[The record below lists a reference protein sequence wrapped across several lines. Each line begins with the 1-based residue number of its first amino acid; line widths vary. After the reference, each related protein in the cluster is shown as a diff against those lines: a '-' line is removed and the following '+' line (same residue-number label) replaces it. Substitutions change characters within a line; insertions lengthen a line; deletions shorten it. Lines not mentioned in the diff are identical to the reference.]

1 MRRLGIDLSYFF
13 TYEDEIPDGVGF
25 SHFGPVHLL
34 WLGVCAGLLLLFL
47 HYYKRWGGR
56 RRLLAERGIGI
67 FLVGLEVYRIA
78 VLALIGKMS
87 LYQLPLHLCSMAGFL
102 CCLHAFFKWD
112 WLGQVLYTLCLP
124 GTVLA
129 LLFPDWVRYPAIH
142 FITIQGFT
150 FHAGIVLY
158 VICQLLQHNI
168 IPRLAALWKVIVFLL
183 VVVPPVYL
191 FDKKF
196 HANYMFVNVPSPG
209 SPLDWL
215 ASFLGNPGLSGRLC
229 GSDAFMHG
237 AHGCRLPAVA

>member
-1 MRRLGIDLSYFF
+1 M
-13 TYEDEIPDGVGF
+13 
-25 SHFGPVHLL
+25 
-34 WLGVCAGLLLLFL
+34 
-47 HYYKRWGGR
+47 
-56 RRLLAERGIGI
+56 
-67 FLVGLEVYRIA
+67 
-78 VLALIGKMS
+78 
-87 LYQLPLHLCSMAGFL
+87 
-102 CCLHAFFKWD
+102 
-112 WLGQVLYTLCLP
+112 GQVLYTLCLP

-209 SPLDWL
+209 SPLEWL
-215 ASFLGNPGLSGRLC
+215 ASFLGNPGYLAGYAVLMLLCMVLMDAGYRLLLDRKSC
-229 GSDAFMHG
+229 GT
-237 AHGCRLPAVA
+237 

>member
-1 MRRLGIDLSYFF
+1 MPAGA
-13 TYEDEIPDGVGF
+13 
-25 SHFGPVHLL
+25 FG
-34 WLGVCAGLLLLFL
+34 
-47 HYYKRWGGR
+47 
-56 RRLLAERGIGI
+56 
-67 FLVGLEVYRIA
+67 
-78 VLALIGKMS
+78 S
-87 LYQLPLHLCSMAGFL
+87 GFL

-168 IPRLAALWKVIVFLL
+168 VPRLAVLWKVIVFLL
-183 VVVPPVYL
+183 AVVPPVYL

-209 SPLDWL
+209 SPLEWL
-215 ASFLGNPGLSGRLC
+215 ASFLGNPGYLAGYAVLMLLC
-229 GSDAFMHG
+229 MVLMDAG
-237 AHGCRLPAVA
+237 YRVWVDRKSCGT

>member
-1 MRRLGIDLSYFF
+1 M
-13 TYEDEIPDGVGF
+13 
-25 SHFGPVHLL
+25 
-34 WLGVCAGLLLLFL
+34 
-47 HYYKRWGGR
+47 
-56 RRLLAERGIGI
+56 
-67 FLVGLEVYRIA
+67 GLEVYRIA

-209 SPLDWL
+209 SPLEWL
-215 ASFLGNPGLSGRLC
+215 ASFLGNPGYLAGYAVLMLLCMVLMDAGYRLLLDRKSC
-229 GSDAFMHG
+229 GT
-237 AHGCRLPAVA
+237 

>member
-1 MRRLGIDLSYFF
+1 
-13 TYEDEIPDGVGF
+13 
-25 SHFGPVHLL
+25 
-34 WLGVCAGLLLLFL
+34 
-47 HYYKRWGGR
+47 
-56 RRLLAERGIGI
+56 
-67 FLVGLEVYRIA
+67 
-78 VLALIGKMS
+78 MS
-87 LYQLPLHLCSMAGFL
+87 LYQLPLHLCSMAGVFVL
-102 CCLHAFFKWD
+102 FHAFFKWD
-112 WLGQVLYTLCLP
+112 WLGQVSTPLCLP

-209 SPLDWL
+209 SPLEWL
-215 ASFLGNPGLSGRLC
+215 ASFLGNPGYLAGYAVLMLLC
-229 GSDAFMHG
+229 MCSWTPVT
-237 AHGCRLPAVA
+237 GCCLTGKAAERRIKRKREKRYGYCRRRIAAMGCAEMRSIWQILHFQH

>member
-168 IPRLAALWKVIVFLL
+168 IPRLGCAAGL
-183 VVVPPVYL
+183 PV
-191 FDKKF
+191 
-196 HANYMFVNVPSPG
+196 
-209 SPLDWL
+209 
-215 ASFLGNPGLSGRLC
+215 
-229 GSDAFMHG
+229 
-237 AHGCRLPAVA
+237 

>member
-1 MRRLGIDLSYFF
+1 MGRTAQAFGGERNRHFSGGTGSV
-13 TYEDEIPDGVGF
+13 PDCGAGSDRENVAV
-25 SHFGPVHLL
+25 STAASPVQH
-34 WLGVCAGLLLLFL
+34 
-47 HYYKRWGGR
+47 GR
-56 RRLLAERGIGI
+56 
-67 FLVGLEVYRIA
+67 V
-78 VLALIGKMS
+78 
-87 LYQLPLHLCSMAGFL
+87 L

-191 FDKKF
+191 FDIKF

-209 SPLDWL
+209 SPLEWL
-215 ASFLGNPGLSGRLC
+215 ASFLGNPGYLAGYAVLMLLCMVLMDAGYRLLLDRKSC
-229 GSDAFMHG
+229 GT
-237 AHGCRLPAVA
+237 

>member
-1 MRRLGIDLSYFF
+1 MGRTAQAFGGERNRHFSGGTGSV
-13 TYEDEIPDGVGF
+13 PDCGAGSDRENVAV
-25 SHFGPVHLL
+25 STAASPV
-34 WLGVCAGLLLLFL
+34 
-47 HYYKRWGGR
+47 
-56 RRLLAERGIGI
+56 
-67 FLVGLEVYRIA
+67 
-78 VLALIGKMS
+78 
-87 LYQLPLHLCSMAGFL
+87 SMAGFCAVFTPFQMGL
-102 CCLHAFFKWD
+102 A
-112 WLGQVLYTLCLP
+112 GTGSLYP
-124 GTVLA
+124 VSAGTVLA

-209 SPLDWL
+209 SPLEWL
-215 ASFLGNPGLSGRLC
+215 ASFLGNPGYLAGYAVLMLLCMVLMDAGYRLLLDRKSC
-229 GSDAFMHG
+229 GT
-237 AHGCRLPAVA
+237 

>member
-112 WLGQVLYTLCLP
+112 WLGQVLYPLCLP

-158 VICQLLQHNI
+158 VICQLWQHNI
-168 IPRLAALWKVIVFLL
+168 VPRLASLWKVIVFLL
-183 VVVPPVYL
+183 AVVPPVYL

-209 SPLDWL
+209 SPLEWL
-215 ASFLGNPGLSGRLC
+215 ASFLGNPGYLAGYAVLMLLCLSLI
-229 GSDAFMHG
+229 HI
-237 AHGCRLPAVA
+237 